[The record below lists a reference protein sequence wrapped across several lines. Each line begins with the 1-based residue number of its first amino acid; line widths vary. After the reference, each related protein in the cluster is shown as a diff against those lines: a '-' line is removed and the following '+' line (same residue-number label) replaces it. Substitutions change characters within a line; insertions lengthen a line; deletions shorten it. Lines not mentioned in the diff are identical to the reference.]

1 MPASW
6 QRIYFVIN
14 MLFISKKTNLD
25 LQKPDQFLEYTK
37 NESKLKF
44 YISLAIEY
52 CLQTITDINQI
63 LKLQIR

>member
-1 MPASW
+1 
-6 QRIYFVIN
+6 